1 MNEGQRR
8 LQEAF
13 EKAKE
18 QDTLDTA
25 LPFLRDSLS
34 VSNKDNAEDKQ
45 LVHLKNKYF
54 SRFFLFSG

>member
-18 QDTLDTA
+18 HDALDAA
-25 LPFLRDSLS
+25 LPFSSKLS
-34 VSNKDNAEDKQ
+34 SSPTVNMLETESEQ
-45 LVHLKNKYF
+45 LVVVK
-54 SRFFLFSG
+54 